1 MALSSVAIVAGVATL
16 AASLFKNTELRVR
29 DIIELSKLSVN
40 DIENN
45 PQLKIV
51 KNDINEHIT
60 GIKDPAFHEVLIE
73 IMAKHNKPVGYF
85 KKVDGRLQYDHSYY
99 ISINKIGWRQCIKKL
114 INNPN
119 DWVATLIY
127 VTFIITMFG
136 MAVDFDKDPQTF
148 NQGLSIFLS
157 GMGGLMFSFLLKG
170 LSVQW
175 RNSFHN
181 VKDSEYQELFKKYAN
196 SKIDEIISSNSK

>member
-1 MALSSVAIVAGVATL
+1 
-16 AASLFKNTELRVR
+16 
-29 DIIELSKLSVN
+29 
-40 DIENN
+40 
-45 PQLKIV
+45 
-51 KNDINEHIT
+51 
-60 GIKDPAFHEVLIE
+60 
-73 IMAKHNKPVGYF
+73 
-85 KKVDGRLQYDHSYY
+85 
-99 ISINKIGWRQCIKKL
+99 
-114 INNPN
+114 PN

-127 VTFIITMFG
+127 VIFIITMFG
-136 MAVDFDKDPQTF
+136 IAVDLDKDPQTF

-181 VKDSEYQELFKKYAN
+181 VKDFEYKELFKEYAN